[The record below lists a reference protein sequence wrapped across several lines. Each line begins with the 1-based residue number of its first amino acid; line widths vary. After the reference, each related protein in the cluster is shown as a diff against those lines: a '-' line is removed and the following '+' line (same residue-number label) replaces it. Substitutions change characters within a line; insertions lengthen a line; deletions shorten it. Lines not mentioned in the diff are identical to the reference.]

1 MKLTKEV
8 LNRLI
13 KEELSNVMNEEMS
26 NAEKLVQLQTQMS
39 GMQEND
45 PRFFDMENELMRL
58 QKLVAAD
65 EAAAA
70 AGEKATAM
78 DAGGAFDRS
87 KGVTR
92 YGE

>member
-8 LNRLI
+8 LKRLI
-13 KEELSNVMNEEMS
+13 KEELSNVMNQEMS
-26 NAEKLVQLQTQMS
+26 NAEKLVQLQTQMD
-39 GMQEND
+39 GMEENH
-45 PRFFDMENELMRL
+45 PNYL
-58 QKLVAAD
+58 QKEKELQDLRVAVAA
-65 EAAAA
+65 E
-70 AGEKATAM
+70 EEATAM